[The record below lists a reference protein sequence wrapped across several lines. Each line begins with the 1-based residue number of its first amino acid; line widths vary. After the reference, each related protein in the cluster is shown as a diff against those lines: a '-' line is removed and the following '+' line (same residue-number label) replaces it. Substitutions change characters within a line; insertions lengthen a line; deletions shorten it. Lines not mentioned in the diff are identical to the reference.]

1 MTWPAILSGME
12 LTPNPIEGGP
22 TGPLSLFIP
31 RYMAL
36 IQSQGYARRSQPYHL
51 TLLEHFDAWLA
62 RRHLPLG
69 RISEELVAKFLDPLV
84 REKWVH
90 VSAPAT
96 MRRLVAMLR
105 DGGVVPAPVPTPT
118 AIDQA
123 VAKYERFLVG
133 ERALSPATAVSWI
146 VFVRRLLS
154 EEFSDGPVELE
165 KLSASDM
172 IAFIQRHARRHGSSY
187 TRKLV
192 ASTRSFLRY
201 LHYKGLHPQDLATAV
216 PKVARWKL
224 SVLPKHLP
232 VEQVRRV
239 LKACDCRTALGRRN
253 YAILLLLARLGLRAG
268 EVIRLRLDDIDWEH
282 GSMLVRGKAGRAAQL
297 PLPADVARAMARYI
311 QRDRPRCD
319 CRALFIRDY
328 APLTGL
334 NEAGSIAS
342 MVRRVLKAAGVKSTH
357 TGAHLLR
364 HSLATEM
371 LRRGASLDEIGEIL
385 RHRSADT
392 TAIYAKVDLNALR
405 SLAVA
410 WPGGVQ

>member
-1 MTWPAILSGME
+1 
-12 LTPNPIEGGP
+12 
-22 TGPLSLFIP
+22 
-31 RYMAL
+31 MAL
-36 IQSQGYARRSQPYHL
+36 IQSQGYVRGSQRYHL

-62 RRHLPLG
+62 RRHLPLD
-69 RISEELVAKFLDPLV
+69 RIREELVAEFLDPLV
-84 REKWVH
+84 RAEWVH
-90 VSAPAT
+90 VSAPTT
-96 MRRLVAMLR
+96 MRRLLAMLR
-105 DGGVVPAPVPTPT
+105 DDGMVAAPVPTLT

-123 VAKYERFLVG
+123 VAEYERFLVG

-146 VFVRRLLS
+146 MFVRRLLS
-154 EEFSDGPVELE
+154 EKFGDRPVELE
-165 KLSASDM
+165 KLSAGDV
-172 IAFIQRHARRHGSSY
+172 IAFVQRHARRHGSSY

-232 VEQVRRV
+232 ADQVQRV
-239 LKACDCRTALGRRN
+239 LKACNRQTALGRRN

-268 EVIRLRLDDIDWEH
+268 EVIRLRLDDINWEH
-282 GSMLVRGKAGRAAQL
+282 GWLMVRGKAARMAQL

-319 CRALFIRDY
+319 CRAVFIRDY
-328 APLTGL
+328 APLSGL
-334 NEAGSIAS
+334 NGANSIAKI
-342 MVRRVLKAAGVKSTH
+342 VWRALKTAGVKSAH
-357 TGAHLLR
+357 AGAHLLR
-364 HSLATEM
+364 HSLATDM

-410 WPGGVQ
+410 WPGGAK

>member
-1 MTWPAILSGME
+1 MDPQTSP
-12 LTPNPIEGGP
+12 PIESGP
-22 TGPLSLFIP
+22 TGPLSPFIG

-36 IQSQGYARRSQPYHL
+36 IQSQGYVRGSQRYHL

-62 RRHLPLG
+62 RRHLPLD
-69 RISEELVAKFLDPLV
+69 RIREELVAEFLDPLV
-84 REKWVH
+84 RAEWVH
-90 VSAPAT
+90 VSAPTT
-96 MRRLVAMLR
+96 MRRLLAMLR
-105 DGGVVPAPVPTPT
+105 DDGMVAAPVPTLT

-123 VAKYERFLVG
+123 VAEYERFLVG

-146 VFVRRLLS
+146 MFVRRLLS
-154 EEFSDGPVELE
+154 EKFGDRPVELE
-165 KLSASDM
+165 KLSAGDV
-172 IAFIQRHARRHGSSY
+172 IAFVQRHARRHGSSY

-232 VEQVRRV
+232 ADQVQRV
-239 LKACDCRTALGRRN
+239 LKACNRQTALGRRN

-268 EVIRLRLDDIDWEH
+268 EVIRLRLDDINWEH
-282 GSMLVRGKAGRAAQL
+282 GWLMVRGKAARMAQL

-319 CRALFIRDY
+319 CRAVFIRDY
-328 APLTGL
+328 APLSGL
-334 NEAGSIAS
+334 NGANSIAKI
-342 MVRRVLKAAGVKSTH
+342 VWRALKTAGVKSAH
-357 TGAHLLR
+357 AGAHLLR
-364 HSLATEM
+364 HSLATDM

-410 WPGGVQ
+410 WPGGAK

>member
-1 MTWPAILSGME
+1 
-12 LTPNPIEGGP
+12 
-22 TGPLSLFIP
+22 
-31 RYMAL
+31 MAL
-36 IQSQGYARRSQPYHL
+36 IQSQGYVRGSRRYHL

-62 RRHLPLG
+62 RRHLPLD
-69 RISEELVAKFLDPLV
+69 RISEELVAEFLDPLV
-84 REKWVH
+84 RARWVH

-96 MRRLVAMLR
+96 MRRFLAMLR
-105 DGGVVPAPVPTPT
+105 DNGVVAAPVPTLT
-118 AIDQA
+118 AIDQV

-133 ERALSPATAVSWI
+133 ERALAPATAASWI
-146 VFVRRLLS
+146 MFVRRLLS
-154 EEFSDGPVELE
+154 EKLGDRPVELE
-165 KLSASDM
+165 KLSAGDV
-172 IAFIQRHARRHGSSY
+172 IAFVQRHARRHGSSY

-232 VEQVRRV
+232 ADQVQRV
-239 LKACDCRTALGRRN
+239 LKACNRQTALGRRN
-253 YAILLLLARLGLRAG
+253 HAILLLLARLGLRAG
-268 EVIRLRLDDIDWEH
+268 EVIRLRLDDINWEH
-282 GSMLVRGKAGRAAQL
+282 GWLLVRGKAGRAAQL

-328 APLTGL
+328 APLSGL
-334 NEAGSIAS
+334 TKANSIAKI
-342 MVRRVLKAAGVKSTH
+342 VWCALKAAGVKSARA
-357 TGAHLLR
+357 GAHLLR
-364 HSLATEM
+364 HSLATDM

-410 WPGGVQ
+410 WPGGAK

>member
-1 MTWPAILSGME
+1 MDPQT
-12 LTPNPIEGGP
+12 TPPIESGP
-22 TGPLSLFIP
+22 TGPLSPFIR

-62 RRHLPLG
+62 RRHLPLDW
-69 RISEELVAKFLDPLV
+69 ISEELVTEFLDPLV
-84 REKWVH
+84 RAEWVH

-96 MRRLVAMLR
+96 MRRLLAMLR
-105 DGGVVPAPVPTPT
+105 DDGVVAAPVPTLT

-146 VFVRRLLS
+146 MFVRRLLS
-154 EEFSDGPVELE
+154 EKFGVRPVELE
-165 KLSASDM
+165 KLSAGEV
-172 IAFIQRHARRHGSSY
+172 IAFVQRHARRHGSSY

-201 LHYKGLHPQDLATAV
+201 LHYKGLHLQALATAV

-232 VEQVRRV
+232 ADQVQRV
-239 LKACDCRTALGRRN
+239 LKACNRQTALGRRN

-268 EVIRLRLDDIDWEH
+268 EVIRLRLDDINWEH
-282 GSMLVRGKAGRAAQL
+282 GWLMVRGKAARMAQL

-319 CRALFIRDY
+319 CRAVFIRDY
-328 APLTGL
+328 APLSGL
-334 NEAGSIAS
+334 NGANSIAKI
-342 MVRRVLKAAGVKSTH
+342 VWCALKTAGVKSAH
-357 TGAHLLR
+357 AGAHLLR
-364 HSLATEM
+364 HSLATDM

-410 WPGGVQ
+410 WPGGAQ